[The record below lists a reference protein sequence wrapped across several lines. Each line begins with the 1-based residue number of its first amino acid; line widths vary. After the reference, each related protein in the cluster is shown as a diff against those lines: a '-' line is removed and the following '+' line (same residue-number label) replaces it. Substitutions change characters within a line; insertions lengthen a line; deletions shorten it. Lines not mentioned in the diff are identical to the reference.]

1 MLARLLRSDSL
12 RSAIGFGA
20 GGIGFAAGN
29 IILAR
34 VLSPESFGV
43 VALALALNQFGL
55 TFGPWGLDVV
65 ANRHRPRVGYRL
77 LKLVGSTSVL
87 AGIIVAMAASFYYHL
102 SASISLVIFAMT
114 VGSAANRV
122 GAALFQGDQ
131 NLRASL
137 VLSQIHNYILLLIAV
152 VTIYMTDRSDL
163 IVVSIV
169 SAGYLISA
177 AVGWWLARRS
187 LNAGRTEIDA
197 AVALRE
203 GAAVLGIGVA
213 VEVLGQFE
221 RLAIP
226 KVGTIEMLSTYAVI
240 AAVAGSSFRM
250 LQIGTS
256 FSLLPRLRL
265 ATTAQAA
272 RSVLLREATTT
283 SLVAAVA
290 AIAIALGSPLLFR
303 LVLHDKYD
311 IPTALIIAAIVVGLA
326 KLWEGFSVAVVSACG
341 STAALALFSVFAW
354 ICLGVAAVGSVIG
367 SRYGLVGILYGVG
380 LAWVLLAVG
389 GTYLARISFRA
400 RFAVLAAQ
408 PS

>member
-1 MLARLLRSDSL
+1 MFLRLLRSDSL

-34 VLSPESFGV
+34 VLSPDSFGV

-65 ANRHRPRVGYRL
+65 ANRHRPRVGWRL
-77 LKLVGSTSVL
+77 VRLVSSTSVL
-87 AGIIVAMAASFYYHL
+87 AGCIVAMAAAFYYHL
-102 SASISLVIFAMT
+102 SARISLVIFAMT
-114 VGSAANRV
+114 VGSAINRV
-122 GAALFQGDQ
+122 GAALFQGGE

-137 VLSQIHNYILLLIAV
+137 MLSQVHNYILLLIAI
-152 VTIYMTDRSDL
+152 VTLYMTERSEL
-163 IVVSIV
+163 FVVCVVSV
-169 SAGYLISA
+169 GYLLSA
-177 AVGWWLARRS
+177 VVGWWLARRS

-197 AVALRE
+197 GVALRE

-226 KVGTIEMLSTYAVI
+226 KVGTLGMLSTYAVI

-256 FSLLPRLRL
+256 FSLLPRLR
-265 ATTAQAA
+265 AAASAQAA
-272 RSVLLREATTT
+272 RNVLWREATTT

-290 AIAIALGSPLLFR
+290 AIAIALLSPLLFK

-311 IPTALIIAAIVVGLA
+311 IPSNLIIAAIVVGLA

-341 STAALALFSVFAW
+341 STRALALFSVFAW
-354 ICLGVAAVGSVIG
+354 VCLGLAALGSFVGS
-367 SRYGLVGILYGVG
+367 RFGLVGILYGVG
-380 LAWVLLAVG
+380 VAWALLAAG
-389 GTYLARISFRA
+389 GTYLARVSFRA
-400 RFAVLAAQ
+400 RFAALAAH
-408 PS
+408 PI